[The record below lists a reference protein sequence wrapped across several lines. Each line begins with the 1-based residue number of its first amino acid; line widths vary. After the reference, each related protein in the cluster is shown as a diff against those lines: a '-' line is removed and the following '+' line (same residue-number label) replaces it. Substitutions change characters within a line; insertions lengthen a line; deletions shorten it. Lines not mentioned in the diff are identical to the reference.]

1 MTAVLVVED
10 QQALASALEVAIAA
24 QPDLECLGS
33 AGTVDDALEQV
44 ARHVPDVVLMDIQ
57 LPGGSGIECT
67 RLIKASYPEVTVLI
81 LTADASATRLA
92 QAAAA
97 GASGF
102 LTKGSSFADIL
113 SAIRNPAAGQMVIE
127 GTTLWA
133 LIDALR
139 DVEPE
144 PAGPAVVPAQAGH
157 EQDWARLTAREQE
170 VLALMGEG
178 LDPKA
183 IAERLVLSLH
193 TARGHVKSV
202 MTKLGA
208 HSQLEAVVVATR
220 SGLLSHDGSA
230 PAHLCPPIRRPPTI
244 WGVRSDHLRVAA
256 DGRPPVAWMVCAT
269 QTRTWRSLA
278 NRAGHRAGGPGSSR
292 GAGEQPVRWTRKR
305 RVRASTLMD
314 R

>member
-10 QQALASALEVAIAA
+10 QQALASALEVAIGA

-33 AGTVDDALEQV
+33 VGNVDDALEQV

-57 LPGGSGIECT
+57 LPGSSGIEGT
-67 RLIKASYPEVTVLI
+67 RLIKASHPEVTVLI
-81 LTADASATRLA
+81 LTADASAIRLA

-97 GASGF
+97 GATGF

-113 SAIRNPAAGQMVIE
+113 TAIRNPAGGKMVIE

-139 DVEPE
+139 DAEPE
-144 PAGPAVVPAQAGH
+144 PEPEPVAGPARPTVVPAQASGG
-157 EQDWARLTAREQE
+157 QDWARLTAREQE

-183 IAERLVLSLH
+183 IAEQLVVSLH

-230 PAHLCPPIRRPPTI
+230 PAHLCPLIRQPPTI
-244 WGVRSDHLRVAA
+244 WGVRSDHLRVA
-256 DGRPPVAWMVCAT
+256 V
-269 QTRTWRSLA
+269 S
-278 NRAGHRAGGPGSSR
+278 AGPAI
-292 GAGEQPVRWTRKR
+292 A
-305 RVRASTLMD
+305 
-314 R
+314 

>member
-10 QQALASALEVAIAA
+10 QQALASALEVAIGA

-97 GASGF
+97 GATGF

-113 SAIRNPAAGQMVIE
+113 TAIRNPAGAKMVIE

-139 DVEPE
+139 DTEPE
-144 PAGPAVVPAQAGH
+144 PAGPAVVPAQAGR

-183 IAERLVLSLH
+183 IAERLVVSLH

-230 PAHLCPPIRRPPTI
+230 PAHLCPLIRWPPTI
-244 WGVRSDHLRVAA
+244 WGVRSDHLRVAVSA
-256 DGRPPVAWMVCAT
+256 RPAIAWVVCAT
-269 QTRTWRSLA
+269 QTRTRRFPA

-292 GAGEQPVRWTRKR
+292 
-305 RVRASTLMD
+305 
-314 R
+314 